1 MYRQYENPRTL
12 QAELDRA
19 KAEFDDIQASGKVD
33 NDTLVYYHDKIEELE
48 ARLNYAWQ
56 DEEYDEAI

>member
-12 QAELDRA
+12 QAELDRT
-19 KAEFDDIQASGKVD
+19 KAEFDDIVTMCKVD
-33 NDTLVYYHDKIEELE
+33 DDTLAYYHDKIEELE